1 MLASTVFLRT
11 HMHHR
16 SVEDGLV
23 YMGALFTALCVQT
36 LYGLFELTLTVVK
49 LPVFYKQRDIHL
61 FPAWAYAIPTWLLKV
76 PVTFVECAVYVTMTY
91 YTIGYEPNI
100 HRMFRQLLIF
110 TLMSLT
116 SSGLFRFL
124 GACGREQVIA
134 NIYGSFAATI
144 LILLGGYVI
153 SRNSIKIWWS
163 WVPWVSPM
171 MYAYNAVVVSEFLG
185 PNWRHVTNST
195 ESTETLGVQVIKSHG
210 LFQEQKWYWIGVGAL
225 VAFLFLYNLL
235 YAAALSFLNP
245 IRKGQTIVAGL
256 EEKPTNTTED
266 NTSTHEERE
275 KIKMTP
281 AMPDDNPSEY
291 GKKKGMVLPFPP
303 LSIVFEDI
311 KYSVDMPKELRK
323 GVQEDRLM
331 LLKGA
336 SGAFRP
342 GVLTALMGVT
352 GAGKTT
358 LMDVLAGRKTGGYID
373 GSISISGYPKKAETF
388 ARISGYC
395 EQNDIHSPNVT
406 VHESLI
412 YSAWLRLPK
421 EIDSNS
427 REMFIEEVMEL
438 VELTSLRN
446 ALVGLPRVSGLST
459 EQRKRLTIAVELVAN
474 PSIIFMDEPTS
485 GLDARAA
492 AIVMRT
498 IRNTVDTGR
507 TVVCTIHQPSIDI
520 FDSFDELFLMKRGGE
535 EIYFGPIGHKGT
547 ELIKYFESIPGIAKI
562 KDGYNPATWML
573 EVSTIAQEAAL
584 GINFTEIYHNSE
596 LYRRNKSLI
605 GELSTP
611 PPGSRDLYFPTKYS
625 QSFITQ
631 WLACLWKQHNSY
643 WRNPSYNAIRYVFT
657 TLLALVNGTIFWN
670 LGDKRGSIQQL
681 LNAMGSMY
689 TALMFM
695 GMQNSQ
701 VVLPVVDTE
710 RTVFYREKFAGMYSA
725 LTYAMAQVVIEIPY
739 TFAQAILY
747 SVLVYSMIGFQWT
760 AVKFIWYIFFTFFT
774 LLCFTYYGIMVSVMT
789 PNAHVGSV
797 TAAATYSLWNIFAG
811 FLITRPR
818 LPKWYKWTYWSDPV
832 AWALYGLMVS
842 QFGDVDDI
850 MDNGVSVKDFIR
862 EYSGYKHSFLPFAA
876 IAIVGF
882 CIVFATSFAFA
893 IKILN
898 FQKR

>member
-49 LPVFYKQRDIHL
+49 LAVFYKQRDIRL

-171 MYAYNAVVVSEFLG
+171 MYAYNAVVVNEFLG

-358 LMDVLAGRKTGGYID
+358 LMDVLAGRKTGGYIE

-657 TLLALVNGTIFWN
+657 TLLALV
-670 LGDKRGSIQQL
+670 
-681 LNAMGSMY
+681 
-689 TALMFM
+689 
-695 GMQNSQ
+695 
-701 VVLPVVDTE
+701 
-710 RTVFYREKFAGMYSA
+710 
-725 LTYAMAQVVIEIPY
+725 VIEIPY

-842 QFGDVDDI
+842 QFGDVDDL